1 MLRLRFGTSPTS
13 QFWIQYLSFHLSPW
27 CVRICS
33 LNKQNWEGGRRKMPF
48 GFLIG
53 PRRELPLNE
62 LK

>member
-1 MLRLRFGTSPTS
+1 MLRLRFGTSSPS

-33 LNKQNWEGGRRKMPF
+33 LNKQNWEGGREKEDAL
-48 GFLIG
+48 LIPDWTQEG
-53 PRRELPLNE
+53 AA